1 MNNLD
6 LYPIVIRQSRYSG
19 TYEYGAWHAI
29 ANCVSE
35 TWNMEYFEY
44 LYGDDDAAIA
54 FWWESEAAQKVGVGA
69 TPDKAL
75 EDLLQRQSP
84 Q

>member
-1 MNNLD
+1 MTNLD
-6 LYPIVIRQSRYSG
+6 LYPIVIRESRYQG
-19 TYEYGAWHAI
+19 MYENGAWHAI

-44 LYGDDDAAIA
+44 LYGDDDAAVA
-54 FWWESEAAQKVGVGA
+54 FWWESEAAKKVGVGA

-75 EDLLQRQSP
+75 EDLIQRQSP